1 MKLGI
6 PLVGFMDWG
15 GGIDFLR
22 IILKGLHAVREKY
35 QLEIFVLIPEPVKK
49 NKLDFIKLQIKKAIN
64 FISFS
69 KRFETNYPVH
79 QIESIQARLLKETQ
93 LEFLFYSQTPNALE
107 NLCSQNKIEVI
118 IPSFFNLGKDF
129 KTPWVGYIPDF
140 QHKYYPEFFSKRE
153 FKIRDGI
160 FSKYLDDTYSM
171 IVNAQAVKQDIHKFY
186 THFKG
191 EVFALPFCP
200 LYNNQTPA
208 SHTDISH
215 FKLPPKYFL
224 ISNQFWKHKDHATAF
239 KALAKFIQ
247 DGNTDVFLVCTG
259 SMSDYRFP
267 DYINY
272 LKALIEE
279 LGIKD
284 QLFLLGYILKEE
296 QKEIMK
302 NAIAV
307 IQPTLFEGG
316 PGGGAVYEAL
326 AIGVPVLMS
335 DIAVNKEIKSPIAHF
350 FQTGNEL
357 DLAFKMKEMLS
368 VSHLNPDSF
377 QEMQSKETLALGEQL
392 MRAAF
397 SAISYVKKT

>member
-6 PLVGFMDWG
+6 PLAGFMDWG

-22 IILKGLHAVREKY
+22 IILKGLHAVKEKY
-35 QLEIFVLIPEPVKK
+35 HLEIFILIPEPRKESWIDKGKLLLKK
-49 NKLDFIKLQIKKAIN
+49 TIN

-79 QIESIQARLLKETQ
+79 QIEAIQARLKMETP
-93 LEFLFYSQTPNALE
+93 LEFLFYQAAPHALE
-107 NLCSQNKIEVI
+107 ALCEQHKIEVVL
-118 IPSFFNLGKDF
+118 PSFFNLGAKF

-140 QHKYYPEFFSKRE
+140 QHKYYPEFFSKKE

-160 FSKYLDDTYSM
+160 FSKYLEETYSM
-171 IVNAQAVKQDIHKFY
+171 IVNAKAVKQDIYNFHPS
-186 THFKG
+186 FKG

-200 LYNNQTPA
+200 LYTATAA
-208 SHTDISH
+208 SSPISISH
-215 FKLPPKYFL
+215 FNLPAKYFL

-247 DGNTDVFLVCTG
+247 NGNTDTYLVCTG

-267 DYINY
+267 AYISY
-272 LKALIEE
+272 LQNLIDE
-279 LGIKD
+279 LGIKNH
-284 QLFLLGYILKEE
+284 LFLLGYILKEE

-302 NAIAV
+302 NAIAL

-326 AIGVPVLMS
+326 AMGVPVLMS
-335 DIAVNKEIKSPIAHF
+335 DIPVNKEIESPIAKF
-350 FQTGNEL
+350 FKTGDEQ
-357 DLAFKMKEMLS
+357 DLALQMKEITAVL
-368 VSHLNPDSF
+368 HLNPESF
-377 QEMQSKETLALGEQL
+377 KELQIKETLALGEQL
-392 MRAAF
+392 MEAAHN
-397 SAISYVKKT
+397 AISYVKKA